1 MSKKPPSPCID
12 VCKYRNRGHCIACS
26 MTKLQ
31 KARFKS
37 LKKKGERADFI
48 DFVIAQQRILGK
60 YRAWPTVYARKCAK
74 KGVESPV

>member
-31 KARFKS
+31 KSRFKA
-37 LKKKGERADFI
+37 LKKRRQREDFVAL
-48 DFVIAQQRILGK
+48 VIAQQQLLGG
-60 YRAWPTVYARKCAK
+60 YRAWPTVYRRKCAK
-74 KGVESPV
+74 KGVAAPL